1 MELFYYG
8 GLIYEEKL
16 LLGKRQYQIESY
28 DIRWLAKALWMSV
41 WFWSK
46 AGAWVKYTTKYKDKA
61 LVGTVK
67 ETIHQI
73 SHSKKWKSAQAVN
86 TDKFIALVKKYTE
99 IMELTPE
106 ILNDFLEKIVIH
118 APDKSSGKRKQ
129 EVNICY
135 NAVGILDVPTT
146 EELIEYLKERKKS
159 EAFTS
164 KVGINAETV
173 QVVKVMDG
181 TN

>member
-1 MELFYYG
+1 
-8 GLIYEEKL
+8 
-16 LLGKRQYQIESY
+16 
-28 DIRWLAKALWMSV
+28 
-41 WFWSK
+41 
-46 AGAWVKYTTKYKDKA
+46 
-61 LVGTVK
+61 
-67 ETIHQI
+67 
-73 SHSKKWKSAQAVN
+73 
-86 TDKFIALVKKYTE
+86 
-99 IMELTPE
+99 MELTPE

>member
-1 MELFYYG
+1 
-8 GLIYEEKL
+8 
-16 LLGKRQYQIESY
+16 
-28 DIRWLAKALWMSV
+28 
-41 WFWSK
+41 
-46 AGAWVKYTTKYKDKA
+46 
-61 LVGTVK
+61 
-67 ETIHQI
+67 
-73 SHSKKWKSAQAVN
+73 
-86 TDKFIALVKKYTE
+86 
-99 IMELTPE
+99 MELTPE

-159 EAFTS
+159 EAFTA